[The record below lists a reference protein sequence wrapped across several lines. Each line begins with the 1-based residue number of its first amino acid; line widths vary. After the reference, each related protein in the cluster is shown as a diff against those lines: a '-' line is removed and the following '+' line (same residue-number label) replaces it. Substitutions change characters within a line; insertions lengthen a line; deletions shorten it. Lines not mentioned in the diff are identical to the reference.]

1 MPSSSTLLVFAITT
15 LGLIAIPGPANLYIL
30 ARGIGYGRS
39 TAIVSAL
46 GIESATVVY
55 VVASAFGVVALLA
68 SSALAFSAIRWLG
81 VAYLLYLGVRALTR
95 RDPALLPE
103 AARAAGR
110 RRDSYRQGFL
120 VGISNPK
127 VALFFLAFFP
137 QFVDPGHGSA
147 TVQVLVLGA
156 VFVMLG
162 LAADMLNALAASA
175 IGGWLRRRPAFLRRQ
190 NQVAG
195 VLYLGL
201 GAWAAAAGG
210 SHDRH

>member
-39 TAIVSAL
+39 TAIVSAF
-46 GIESATVVY
+46 GIESANVVY
-55 VVASAFGVVALLA
+55 VAATAFGVVAVLA
-68 SSALAFSAIRWLG
+68 SSALAFSVIRWLG

-95 RDPALLPE
+95 RDPGLLPE
-103 AARAAGR
+103 VRGGTSR
-110 RRDSYRQGFL
+110 RRSYRQGFL

-156 VFVMLG
+156 VFVSLG
-162 LAADMLNALAASA
+162 LAADVLNALAAST
-175 IGGWLRRRPAFLRRQ
+175 IGAWLRRRPAFLRRQ

-195 VLYLGL
+195 ALYLGL

-210 SHDRH
+210 SHDRR